1 MRALH
6 IQQQSPSAT
15 SITLRTDTPPPTP
28 SPTQYLLLVHA
39 AAITTDEQTWTE
51 TLARASPIPAHDVCG
66 TVVTTPTAHSPT
78 PEFKIGDQVMALTSF
93 SRDGAAAEYVVAEA
107 AEVAAKPPTLSAVAA
122 AAVPLSFLTAWQAL
136 VAHGRAGAG
145 QSVLVLGAAG
155 GVGTVAV
162 QVARWGLGMGFVAG
176 TCSAGNAQ
184 FVRGLGA
191 HVVVDYH
198 DAGGGAGGKVEG
210 GFDVVLDCVG
220 GSRAREEGWRSVK
233 RGGGGRVVSVA
244 GPFTEE
250 EEARARDA
258 GVECVFFIVEP
269 SGAELARAGEW
280 IERGVLRPVVDRVFP
295 LAEGAEA
302 FEVLGKRHSRGK
314 IVLEL

>member
-1 MRALH
+1 
-6 IQQQSPSAT
+6 
-15 SITLRTDTPPPTP
+15 
-28 SPTQYLLLVHA
+28 
-39 AAITTDEQTWTE
+39 
-51 TLARASPIPAHDVCG
+51 
-66 TVVTTPTAHSPT
+66 
-78 PEFKIGDQVMALTSF
+78 MALTSF

-107 AEVAAKPPTLSAVAA
+107 AEVAAKPATLSAVAA

-162 QVARWGLGMGFVAG
+162 QVARWGLEMGFVAG
-176 TCSAGNAQ
+176 TCSAGNAD

-198 DAGGGAGGKVEG
+198 DAGGRVEEG

-280 IERGVLRPVVDRVFP
+280 IEKGVLRPVVDRVFP